1 MGVPVVEVEGPE
13 HVPAP
18 EVLDD
23 LGQGLLP
30 VGLDVVEALAAL
42 VEVLHLPLN
51 TVVLKIDCYM

>member
-51 TVVLKIDCYM
+51 TVILKID